1 MNTDLQLTTQSLD
14 YLNQTRKWTYF
25 LSILG
30 FITCGILAQLGLF
43 LSTFLSILDEFSN
56 NFSDSTSLT
65 GGALIFV
72 SIFYIGIALLV
83 FLMYRY
89 LYRFSIQ
96 LKAALESN
104 NSATLEESLKNLK
117 SCWKFTGI
125 ITIIVLGFYVLGV
138 LAALIGVIFAG
149 SIS

>member
-1 MNTDLQLTTQSLD
+1 MNTDLQLTTKSLD

-30 FITCGILAQLGLF
+30 FITCGILALLGLF

-72 SIFYIGIALLV
+72 SIFYLGIALLV

-104 NSATLEESLKNLK
+104 NSATLEKSLKNLK
-117 SCWKFTGI
+117 SYWKFTGI

-149 SIS
+149 SIA

>member
-14 YLNQTRKWTYF
+14 YINQTRKWTYF

-30 FITCGILAQLGLF
+30 FITCGILALLGLF
-43 LSTFLSILDEFSN
+43 LNTFLSILNEFSN
-56 NFSDSTSLT
+56 IFSDSTSLT
-65 GGALIFV
+65 GGTLIFV

-89 LYRFSIQ
+89 LYRFSIR

-104 NSATLEESLKNLK
+104 NSTTLE
-117 SCWKFTGI
+117 
-125 ITIIVLGFYVLGV
+125 
-138 LAALIGVIFAG
+138 
-149 SIS
+149 

>member
-30 FITCGILAQLGLF
+30 FITCGILALLGLF

-89 LYRFSIQ
+89 LYRFSTQ

-117 SCWKFTGI
+117 SYWKFTGI

-149 SIS
+149 SIA